1 MLKNPT
7 SEDMSINVFLKNG
20 EEFLNRDVPQAL
32 FGEVEKVV
40 CFWDNDKLGVYAMSQ
55 VSKIEL
61 VFNK

>member
-1 MLKNPT
+1 MVKNPT

-20 EEFLNRDVPQAL
+20 EEFTNRDIPQAP
-32 FGEVEKVV
+32 FGEFEKVV
-40 CFWDNDKLGVYAMSQ
+40 YFWDNGKLVMYPISQ